1 MLKFAAP
8 MTDPTAALL
17 IVMPRFLGDAV
28 TATSAVQMIR
38 MLYPQNPIYLLTWPH
53 VAQLFEQRDF
63 FGCQVI
69 VDSRYTKPK
78 QSLWRVARQ
87 LAGYNFSRVYHLRNS
102 FSDALLCTFAGIR
115 DQVGYAKNGRTPLL
129 SQAFKLDPNFHYQ
142 YRYGNLVNQAHAQ
155 IFEQMPQIKL
165 NAGKKSFVP
174 SNTDGKTAKQVV
186 VYFGGRYKLSRH
198 YPFALASQALFLL
211 AAMLDCHF
219 VLLGDGQEVAE
230 NAALAGYLQAQGIA
244 VTDVTAQT
252 TVAELADI
260 IHASDLVF
268 SIDSGQMHIAA
279 ALNIP
284 YVAVIGFG
292 TSPWSCVEPKVQQ
305 GIHLV
310 SNSQVLDL
318 DQQICQISPQQ
329 VAAAA
334 KQLLQPTVAPVDPCL
349 C

>member
-53 VAQLFEQRDF
+53 VAQLFEQRD
-63 FGCQVI
+63 
-69 VDSRYTKPK
+69 
-78 QSLWRVARQ
+78 
-87 LAGYNFSRVYHLRNS
+87 
-102 FSDALLCTFAGIR
+102 TFAGIR

-329 VAAAA
+329 VTAAA

-349 C
+349 